1 MATGVPLPPES
12 GAMYDGKP
20 IPPDYA
26 WVDVTWTNKD
36 FDKDE
41 IDIPTEE
48 GYRFIG
54 ATIGMRVLWN
64 KSDIV
69 LDMPTPVSQPSH
81 PTVSLPSDPG
91 DDNDDDGGGDDNDNA
106 GSPGTCPPGSP
117 PPDNSN
123 P

>member
-1 MATGVPLPPES
+1 MATGVALPLKS
-12 GAMYDGKP
+12 GTMYDGKP
-20 IPPDYA
+20 FLPDYA
-26 WVDVTWTNKD
+26 WVDMTRTNKD

-69 LDMPTPVSQPSH
+69 LDMPMLAS
-81 PTVSLPSDPG
+81 
-91 DDNDDDGGGDDNDNA
+91 
-106 GSPGTCPPGSP
+106 
-117 PPDNSN
+117 
-123 P
+123 

>member
-1 MATGVPLPPES
+1 MPFGRAQRKKDVAMGVALPPES
-12 GAMYDGKP
+12 GAMYDVKP

-26 WVDVTWTNKD
+26 WVNMTRTNKD

-69 LDMPTPVSQPSH
+69 LDMLTSAS
-81 PTVSLPSDPG
+81 
-91 DDNDDDGGGDDNDNA
+91 
-106 GSPGTCPPGSP
+106 
-117 PPDNSN
+117 
-123 P
+123 